1 MTIVWCVEFFFCVC
15 VCDQMLSSKGT
26 VLCLLCVSLVPL
38 QQVDY
43 DRFLLLLPAMCH
55 VLHAVLIHH
64 PHTTIRVLEDCLALV
79 SCILSLM
86 PAAECWQEDKW
97 SSAHRLPFWKS
108 TCFQDEETNLTMT
121 VKSGSIFCN
130 VWKRIVEEGLRTHS
144 GGVRKTQGL

>member
-1 MTIVWCVEFFFCVC
+1 MCIPSLSLKLQDDCDVLRVFWCVCE
-15 VCDQMLSSKGT
+15 QLLSSKGT

-79 SCILSLM
+79 SCILSLT
-86 PAAECWQEDKW
+86 PAIE
-97 SSAHRLPFWKS
+97 
-108 TCFQDEETNLTMT
+108 
-121 VKSGSIFCN
+121 
-130 VWKRIVEEGLRTHS
+130 
-144 GGVRKTQGL
+144 